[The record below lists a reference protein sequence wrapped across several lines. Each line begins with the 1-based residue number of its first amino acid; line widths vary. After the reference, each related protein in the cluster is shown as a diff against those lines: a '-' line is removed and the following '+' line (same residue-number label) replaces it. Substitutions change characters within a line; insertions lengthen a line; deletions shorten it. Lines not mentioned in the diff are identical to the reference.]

1 MTVISICAK
10 KGGNGKTTTA
20 INFAIG
26 LSAMKKKV
34 LLIDMDSQCNLS
46 SGIGVYNPDLV
57 SIYSVLMQ
65 QCEISQTIQNKGN
78 LDVIQAELEL
88 NELETSFS
96 DNTNRLMNLK
106 NAVSTIKDNYD
117 YIIIDT
123 PPAIGFLT
131 QSALITSD
139 EVIIVSQAD
148 KFSLDGLYQLD
159 REIQKLKSKYNPN
172 LKIDGILITR
182 FVPRTSMR
190 QMIRE
195 EMSKIAETLNTKIY
209 RTSIRENVS
218 VPESQVRKMSIYKHS
233 RRSKGAIDYYAFT
246 KEYLKDKDEKVSDLL
261 FLNSEI

>member
-1 MTVISICAK
+1 MSVISICAK

-26 LSAMKKKV
+26 LSAMKKRV

-57 SIYSVLMQ
+57 SIYSVLME
-65 QCEISQTIQNKGN
+65 QCQISQAIQNKGN
-78 LDVIQAELEL
+78 LDVIQSELEL
-88 NELETSFS
+88 NELELSFS
-96 DNTNRLMNLK
+96 NNINRLTRLK
-106 NAVSTIKDNYD
+106 TEISKIKDSYD

-123 PPAIGFLT
+123 PPAIGFST
-131 QSALITSD
+131 QSALIASD

-159 REIQKLKSKYNPN
+159 KEIQKLKSKYNPN
-172 LKIDGILITR
+172 LAINGILITR

-190 QMIRE
+190 QIIRE
-195 EMSKIAETLNTKIY
+195 EMSKVAETLNTKIY

-233 RRSKGAIDYYAFT
+233 RRSKGAIDYYAFA
-246 KEYLKDKDEKVSDLL
+246 KEYLKDKGEKTSDLL